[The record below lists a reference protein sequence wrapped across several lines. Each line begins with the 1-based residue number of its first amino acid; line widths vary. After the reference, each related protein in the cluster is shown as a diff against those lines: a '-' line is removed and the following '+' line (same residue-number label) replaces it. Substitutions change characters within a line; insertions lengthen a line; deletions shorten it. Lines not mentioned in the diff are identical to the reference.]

1 MLTVAPGKPVCACRA
16 QGSSSRAAQ
25 IRVSSEGQQGA
36 VLGALLNPTCSL
48 VQLLW
53 TERQSWPW
61 TLPSLGVSSVGW
73 RGPRGLS
80 AGPQE
85 DRPRSSF
92 GGFSQRMRSWPGGWG
107 LQAFPLSSRAAL
119 DKQQHLPDWGA
130 MHHSRFSPQGCGGES
145 STRQGSQPDPGW
157 GTGGCSPQ
165 PGPAAG
171 VEGSEGEA
179 AMCPAQAPSHAALRP
194 THGTV
199 TSWNQPR
206 IYLNLKI

>member
-25 IRVSSEGQQGA
+25 IRVSSEGHQGA

-53 TERQSWPW
+53 TGRQSWPR

-85 DRPRSSF
+85 DRPCSSF
-92 GGFSQRMRSWPGGWG
+92 SGFPQRMQSWPGGV
-107 LQAFPLSSRAAL
+107 
-119 DKQQHLPDWGA
+119 
-130 MHHSRFSPQGCGGES
+130 GCGGSRNFPSVPEWPWANN
-145 STRQGSQPDPGW
+145 STSQTGEQCTTVGSAPRAVGAGAAPGK
-157 GTGGCSPQ
+157 GLSRILAGA
-165 PGPAAG
+165 PGAT
-171 VEGSEGEA
+171 V
-179 AMCPAQAPSHAALRP
+179 PSLGHQL
-194 THGTV
+194 G
-199 TSWNQPR
+199 
-206 IYLNLKI
+206 